1 MNDIQKEQVSENEA
15 VDASL
20 ENSVAFQ
27 QYCNQRMPEL
37 KEKAP
42 GMKKARRKESKVMN
56 RDERG
61 RVA

>member
-1 MNDIQKEQVSENEA
+1 MDG
-15 VDASL
+15 SL

-42 GMKKARRKESKVMN
+42 GTKKARREGSMVMN
-56 RDERG
+56 RDE
-61 RVA
+61 

>member
-1 MNDIQKEQVSENEA
+1 M
-15 VDASL
+15 DASL